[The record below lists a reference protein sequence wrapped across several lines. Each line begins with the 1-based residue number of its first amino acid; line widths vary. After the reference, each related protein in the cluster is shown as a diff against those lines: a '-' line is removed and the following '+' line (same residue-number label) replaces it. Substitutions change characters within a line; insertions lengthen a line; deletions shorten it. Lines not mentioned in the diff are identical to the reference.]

1 MTKEKAVKPVI
12 DVDYEMHLKLQEE
25 HAALQNKHAELET
38 LFAQI
43 LKDTQAFIRQ
53 CDREGV
59 GMQTVCDHRVRV
71 EKFFNILQ
79 KLGRME

>member
-1 MTKEKAVKPVI
+1 MSKTEKKDSALELAETKS
-12 DVDYEMHLKLQEE
+12 
-25 HAALQNKHAELET
+25 ELAT
-38 LFAQI
+38 VNALFAQLI
-43 LKDTQAFIRQ
+43 KDTQAFISQ

-71 EKFFNILQ
+71 EKFFNTLK